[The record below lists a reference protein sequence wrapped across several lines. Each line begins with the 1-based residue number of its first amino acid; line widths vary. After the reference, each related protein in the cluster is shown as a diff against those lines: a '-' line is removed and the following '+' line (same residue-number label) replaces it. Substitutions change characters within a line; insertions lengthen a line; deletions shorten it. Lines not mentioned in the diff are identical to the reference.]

1 MPGYIVLG
9 TYTEEGFEKLKQMPE
24 KIRKHREDREQMG
37 VRLLA
42 TWMTMGDY
50 DFVSVYEAPD
60 DLTMA
65 TSLLMT
71 AEANLVR
78 TSTMRAFSEDEFAQ
92 ILSRLP

>member
-9 TYTEEGFEKLKQMPE
+9 TYTEEGYEKLREMPE
-24 KIRKHREDREQMG
+24 KIKKHRLEREKMG

-65 TSLLMT
+65 TSLLLT
-71 AEANLVR
+71 GEANLVR

-92 ILSRLP
+92 IISRLP